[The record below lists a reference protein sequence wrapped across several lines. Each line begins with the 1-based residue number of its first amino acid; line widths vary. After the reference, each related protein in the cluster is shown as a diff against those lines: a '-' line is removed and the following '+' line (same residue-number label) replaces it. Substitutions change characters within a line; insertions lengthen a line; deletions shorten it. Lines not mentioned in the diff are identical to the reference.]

1 MTATFRAP
9 IGRSADELDG
19 RPDARTDVRSRA
31 DGIVSPAGAQ
41 LGFGCAGLLRSP
53 SAQHRQRL
61 LAEAFEQGIRHFD
74 VARMY
79 GLGAAEGELGRF
91 AKGRR
96 EQLTI
101 ATKFGIEPTGTAGRL
116 GVLQAPARAL
126 VARAP
131 ALRQA
136 LKRRA
141 DAFHQ
146 PHHYDPA
153 TARRSL
159 ETSLRELQTDYVDI
173 LFVHGPEPRDALD
186 VAELSETLEQLRGAG
201 HLRAWG
207 FAGDPA
213 CCRELSE
220 QTDVPTVLQV
230 SDDIFEQALPPIIDG
245 PPTIT
250 FGVLADALERIVRH
264 VGGDPARRRRWRE
277 QVGEDCAHA
286 ETVASL
292 LLGDALDRNRGGT
305 VLFST
310 TRPERIG
317 PASAIAHG
325 QLAGSPPLE
334 AFRELAISELAA
346 PVQASRRG

>member
-9 IGRSADELDG
+9 IDGSVDELNGPPDG
-19 RPDARTDVRSRA
+19 RTDVRARA
-31 DGIVSPAGAQ
+31 AEPRSPAGAQ

-53 SAQHRQRL
+53 SRKHRQQL

-79 GLGAAEGELGRF
+79 GLGAAEGELGQF

-101 ATKFGIEPTGTAGRL
+101 ATKFGIEPTGAAGRL
-116 GVLQAPARAL
+116 GMLQAPARAL
-126 VARAP
+126 VACLP

-141 DAFHQ
+141 DAFHE

-159 ETSLRELQTDYVDI
+159 QTSLRELQTDYVDI

-186 VAELSETLEQLRGAG
+186 VAELTETLEQLRSAG

-213 CCRELSE
+213 HCRELSDR
-220 QTDVPTVLQV
+220 TVAPTVLQIH
-230 SDDIFEQALPPIIDG
+230 DDIFEQTPPSAFDG
-245 PPTIT
+245 QSTIT
-250 FGVLADALERIVRH
+250 FGILADALDRIVAHMRGH
-264 VGGDPARRRRWRE
+264 SERRRRWHE
-277 QVGEDCAHA
+277 AVGEDCSRA
-286 ETVASL
+286 ETVAGL
-292 LLGDALDRNRGGT
+292 LLRDALDRNRGGT

-317 PASAIAHG
+317 RARAIAQG
-325 QLAGSPPLE
+325 QATDAARLAS
-334 AFRELAISELAA
+334 FRELVLSELAA
-346 PVQASRRG
+346 PAQAGPRG